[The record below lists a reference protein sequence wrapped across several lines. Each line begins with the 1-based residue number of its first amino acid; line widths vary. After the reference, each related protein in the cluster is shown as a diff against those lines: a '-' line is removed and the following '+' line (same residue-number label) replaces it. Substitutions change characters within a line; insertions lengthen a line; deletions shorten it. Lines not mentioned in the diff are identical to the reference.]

1 MSEVGRFAQR
11 LDRLDDRFRWARVG
25 EQGRLEPVGSPPEP
39 LANLQQIAADRLDWT
54 HDPAKGGKSDDKSLQ
69 EGAVAVLAEH
79 LGALD
84 GLQRERTGHSEF
96 IDRNQQTWDVK
107 SPISPDRA
115 GWVFDPYHHLQV
127 ASDEIAGGESVLMDM
142 TRLHRDHSL
151 QLIQVLQDGTSV
163 AQRGHLLLLLDQD
176 LVAGQAA

>member
-25 EQGRLEPVGSPPEP
+25 EQGLLEPVGSQPEP
-39 LANLQQIAADRLDWT
+39 LLNLEEIAADRLDWT
-54 HDPAKGGKSDDKSLQ
+54 RDPAKGGKSDDKGLQ

-96 IDRNQQTWDVK
+96 VDRNWRPWDVK
-107 SPISPDRA
+107 SPVSPDRP

-127 ASDEIAGGESVLMDM
+127 ASEEIAGGESVLLDM
-142 TRLHRDHSL
+142 TRLNDEDSL

-163 AQRGHLLLLLDQD
+163 TQRGHLLLFLDQK
-176 LVAGQAA
+176 LVPGRAA